1 MNFEQIKQKLLAHL
15 HKQLDPEALSK
26 ALAVNEILEK
36 ATYPVGTIRV
46 WKGKK
51 YIKTAP
57 GKWQRKFDSAGRGTN
72 QAIKGI
78 MRKINEAKTPED
90 LYQIVM
96 QHQSRFRDEDG
107 RMLPEVQQ
115 LHDLVQKKQEKMEG
129 ESKTVI
135 ANRNYTKES
144 SYFRKQ
150 SGASTSPDG
159 IVSQSKKKASNREKL
174 PKFKF
179 TPKLRAQALE
189 AINNPIEQI
198 NYVEYT
204 RENYDKLFPRGYCK
218 TPIGDVKLSPN
229 QFERL
234 REKDN
239 GKRIKFM
246 GALQQC
252 LQRPDVIIEKTDNR
266 GRISKLYLKS
276 FLDNNGKKAYL
287 TVVPTLDDIDIVV
300 SNSPRDTKDIAKE
313 IKKADLCYY
322 IRSVV
327 ASSAQSIGGSRM
339 KNSYASLT
347 SNNSRNEEVNTPDND
362 SIPQKKK
369 KTSGIEAIKEKYNA
383 SQSVEGDEDE
393 IYVGGETISGKW
405 KLVEADAPSA
415 SHDEKTFQKT
425 KGFPTDKAG
434 GTINDR
440 DYEHDKAAQEAVI
453 DMAGSYDGRA
463 LSFDSPIVVTK
474 DGVVISGN
482 NRTMSSKIAARKGTD
497 TKYREAL
504 QKRAK
509 KFGFTAED
517 VAKFKNPRVVFET
530 DSNEAY
536 STEQFAKFNRSG
548 KKAMDPI
555 ESAVKVSKT
564 IKPYTVEEVAS
575 TISEFDT
582 LGELYADK
590 KSCSKV
596 FNAMIDGGLIQK
608 TDLPAYFTDSGIT
621 GAGKEFLETV
631 MIGSVIDG
639 TNIRQLNTEGAKS
652 VRQKLV
658 RAITPLIENKGM
670 NGYSIN
676 KELNDAVRIA
686 IEVSKNKD
694 KYPSVEEFSKQ
705 QDLFRKLDPVALE
718 LAKKME
724 GTQKGFAEFMQ
735 SMNGGLRPAANGEA
749 DIFFGGVETKEQ
761 IVNRFLGLKK
771 SVQAILSQVYSFK
784 SVVFHNLR
792 GCQ

>member
-36 ATYPVGTIRV
+36 DVYPVGTIRV

-57 GKWQRKFDSAGRGTN
+57 GKWQRKFDSSGRGTN

-96 QHQSRFRDEDG
+96 QNQSRFRDEDG
-107 RMLPEVQQ
+107 RMLPEVQG
-115 LHDLVQKKQEKMEG
+115 LHDLVAQRQGEMEG
-129 ESKTVI
+129 DSKARSTPAKKKKKASNKKASNQKPSKEEILGARMDFARLNGILEKKHEGIVEHPELGEISVMAGETGKKGWGLKHIIEQRYLKDGKSEEEIAALVYLILQSTIGGKITRKNDKSIELEKNGITAIIANKMFGEDKKWVLTGFDNWDKKEEATDAIKTVI
-135 ANRNYTKES
+135 AIES
-144 SYFRKQ
+144 YVPEFSYFRKQ
-150 SGASTSPDG
+150 VGA
-159 IVSQSKKKASNREKL
+159 
-174 PKFKF
+174 
-179 TPKLRAQALE
+179 
-189 AINNPIEQI
+189 
-198 NYVEYT
+198 
-204 RENYDKLFPRGYCK
+204 
-218 TPIGDVKLSPN
+218 
-229 QFERL
+229 
-234 REKDN
+234 
-239 GKRIKFM
+239 
-246 GALQQC
+246 
-252 LQRPDVIIEKTDNR
+252 VI
-266 GRISKLYLKS
+266 
-276 FLDNNGKKAYL
+276 
-287 TVVPTLDDIDIVV
+287 
-300 SNSPRDTKDIAKE
+300 
-313 IKKADLCYY
+313 
-322 IRSVV
+322 
-327 ASSAQSIGGSRM
+327 SSI
-339 KNSYASLT
+339 
-347 SNNSRNEEVNTPDND
+347 D

-369 KTSGIEAIKEKYNA
+369 KTSGIEAIKEKYNS
-383 SQSVEGDEDE
+383 SQSVDGDEDE

-453 DMAGSYDGRA
+453 DMGGNYDGRA

-497 TKYREAL
+497 TKYIEAL

-530 DSNEAY
+530 DSNEGY

-631 MIGSVIDG
+631 MIGSVIDE

-718 LAKKME
+718 LAKKLE

-761 IVNRFLGLKK
+761 IVNRFLGIKK
-771 SVQAILSQVYSFK
+771 SIIAILQEVYNTGFK
-784 SVVFHNLR
+784 VRVLRNLR
-792 GCQ
+792 G

>member
-1 MNFEQIKQKLLAHL
+1 MNFEQIKQKLLSHL
-15 HKQLDPEALSK
+15 KKQLEPEELSK

-36 ATYPVGTIRV
+36 AVYPVGTIRT

-78 MRKINEAKTPED
+78 MKKINDAKTPEE

-96 QHQSRFRDEDG
+96 QNQSRFRDENG

-159 IVSQSKKKASNREKL
+159 IVSQSKKKASGVAAQLRNEFTNNTNKYLGNSFENKSTGIKAVFSKESQKELKSRTSNTKSNGFTLQEHFEVANQIKALYEDATLENTHGDMKNGEKNVRIERFL
-174 PKFKF
+174 SKEIQLKSGKKVQACI
-179 TPKLRAQALE
+179 TVKHSLDKNGRIIYSLEAMDIKNALE
-189 AINNPIEQI
+189 KTRAKGQPNN
-198 NYVEYT
+198 
-204 RENYDKLFPRGYCK
+204 R
-218 TPIGDVKLSPN
+218 
-229 QFERL
+229 
-234 REKDN
+234 
-239 GKRIKFM
+239 
-246 GALQQC
+246 
-252 LQRPDVIIEKTDNR
+252 
-266 GRISKLYLKS
+266 
-276 FLDNNGKKAYL
+276 
-287 TVVPTLDDIDIVV
+287 TVHT
-300 SNSPRDTKDIAKE
+300 
-313 IKKADLCYY
+313 
-322 IRSVV
+322 SV
-327 ASSAQSIGGSRM
+327 
-339 KNSYASLT
+339 
-347 SNNSRNEEVNTPDND
+347 
-362 SIPQKKK
+362 SIPQSKKK
-369 KTSGIEAIKEKYNA
+369 SSGIEAIKEKYNS
-383 SQSVEGDEDE
+383 SQSVDGDEDE

-453 DMAGSYDGRA
+453 DMGGNYDGRA

-497 TKYREAL
+497 TKYIEAL

-509 KFGFTAED
+509 KFGFTADD

-530 DSNEAY
+530 DSNEGY

-564 IKPYTVEEVAS
+564 IKPYTVEEVA
-575 TISEFDT
+575 TQISEFDT

-631 MIGSVIDG
+631 MIGSVIDEA
-639 TNIRQLNTEGAKS
+639 NIRQLNTEGAKS

-670 NGYSIN
+670 KGYSIN
-676 KELNDAVRIA
+676 KELNDAVKIA
-686 IEVSKNKD
+686 IEVSKNKE
-694 KYPSVEEFSKQ
+694 KYPNVEEFSKQ
-705 QDLFRKLDPVALE
+705 QDLFRELDPVAVE

-724 GTQKGFAEFMQ
+724 GTQKDFAQFMQ
-735 SMNGGLRPAANGEA
+735 NMNGGLRPAANGEA
-749 DIFFGGVETKEQ
+749 DIFFGGVESKEQ
-761 IVNRFLGLKK
+761 IVNRFLGIKK
-771 SVQAILSQVYSFK
+771 SIQAILQAAYNLSFK
-784 SVVFHNLR
+784 QKVLNNLR
-792 GCQ
+792 G

>member
-1 MNFEQIKQKLLAHL
+1 MYFEQIKRNLLAHL
-15 HKQLDPEALSK
+15 HKQLEPETVSK
-26 ALAVNEILEK
+26 ALAVAEVLAK

-96 QHQSRFRDEDG
+96 QNQSRFRDQEG
-107 RMLPEVQQ
+107 RMLPEVQE
-115 LHDLVQKKQEKMEG
+115 LHDLVPQRQGEMEGNSKARATPAQKKQ
-129 ESKTVI
+129 
-135 ANRNYTKES
+135 
-144 SYFRKQ
+144 
-150 SGASTSPDG
+150 
-159 IVSQSKKKASNREKL
+159 
-174 PKFKF
+174 
-179 TPKLRAQALE
+179 
-189 AINNPIEQI
+189 
-198 NYVEYT
+198 
-204 RENYDKLFPRGYCK
+204 
-218 TPIGDVKLSPN
+218 
-229 QFERL
+229 
-234 REKDN
+234 
-239 GKRIKFM
+239 
-246 GALQQC
+246 
-252 LQRPDVIIEKTDNR
+252 
-266 GRISKLYLKS
+266 
-276 FLDNNGKKAYL
+276 
-287 TVVPTLDDIDIVV
+287 
-300 SNSPRDTKDIAKE
+300 
-313 IKKADLCYY
+313 
-322 IRSVV
+322 
-327 ASSAQSIGGSRM
+327 
-339 KNSYASLT
+339 
-347 SNNSRNEEVNTPDND
+347 
-362 SIPQKKK
+362 
-369 KTSGIEAIKEKYNA
+369 KTSGIEAIKEKYNS
-383 SQSVEGDEDE
+383 SQSVDGDEDE
-393 IYVGGETISGKW
+393 IYVGGETIRGKW

-497 TKYREAL
+497 TKYIEAL

-509 KFGFTAED
+509 KFGFTADD

-631 MIGSVIDG
+631 MIGSVIDE

-718 LAKKME
+718 LAKKLE

-735 SMNGGLRPAANGEA
+735 SMNGVLRPAANGEA

-784 SVVFHNLR
+784 SAVFQNLR

>member
-1 MNFEQIKQKLLAHL
+1 MNFGQIKRKLLAHL
-15 HKQLDPEALSK
+15 QNQLDPEELSK

-36 ATYPVGTIRV
+36 AVYPVGTIRV

-96 QHQSRFRDEDG
+96 QNQSRFRDEDG

-115 LHDLVQKKQEKMEG
+115 LHDLVRGKQLQMEQEDSVKNDRIKNSLNNKDKVQMVKKLYG
-129 ESKTVI
+129 EIYDGDNTDPSKFAVYHT
-135 ANRNYTKES
+135 
-144 SYFRKQ
+144 
-150 SGASTSPDG
+150 
-159 IVSQSKKKASNREKL
+159 
-174 PKFKF
+174 
-179 TPKLRAQALE
+179 
-189 AINNPIEQI
+189 
-198 NYVEYT
+198 
-204 RENYDKLFPRGYCK
+204 
-218 TPIGDVKLSPN
+218 
-229 QFERL
+229 
-234 REKDN
+234 N
-239 GKRIKFM
+239 GKVKGIAMTQDIADIINSHTEVDVYDWAKAIAKDVHAKYPKIKEEYVSFIVTSIRM
-246 GALQQC
+246 GY
-252 LQRPDVIIEKTDNR
+252 RK
-266 GRISKLYLKS
+266 
-276 FLDNNGKKAYL
+276 GKKEH
-287 TVVPTLDDIDIVV
+287 VMIIK
-300 SNSPRDTKDIAKE
+300 DTEEDRKPKPKDK
-313 IKKADLCYY
+313 
-322 IRSVV
+322 
-327 ASSAQSIGGSRM
+327 
-339 KNSYASLT
+339 
-347 SNNSRNEEVNTPDND
+347 
-362 SIPQKKK
+362 IPQKKK
-369 KTSGIEAIKEKYNA
+369 KTSGIEAIKEKYNS
-383 SQSVEGDEDE
+383 SQSVDGDEDE

-497 TKYREAL
+497 TKYIEAL
-504 QKRAK
+504 KKRAK
-509 KFGFTAED
+509 KFGFTADD

-631 MIGSVIDG
+631 MIGSVIDE

-784 SVVFHNLR
+784 SAVFHNLR

>member
-1 MNFEQIKQKLLAHL
+1 MNFEQIKRKLLAHL
-15 HKQLDPEALSK
+15 QNQLESETVSK
-26 ALAVNEILEK
+26 ALAVAEVLAK

-57 GKWQRKFDSAGRGTN
+57 GKWQRKFDSSGRGTN

-96 QHQSRFRDEDG
+96 QNQSRFRDEDG
-107 RMLPEVQQ
+107 RMLPEVQE
-115 LHDLVQKKQEKMEG
+115 LHDLVTQRQGEMEGNSKARPPVQSKNKVSKKKPSPSTGTSQAKKFGIPEDVYQPLRNLVRELVIGKGHKDRQRAFYNLYKKNLYFREMLDKYGSGGTGYNRTDILNALYDDVVGGKDDSGTQKKQA
-129 ESKTVI
+129 T
-135 ANRNYTKES
+135 
-144 SYFRKQ
+144 
-150 SGASTSPDG
+150 
-159 IVSQSKKKASNREKL
+159 
-174 PKFKF
+174 
-179 TPKLRAQALE
+179 
-189 AINNPIEQI
+189 
-198 NYVEYT
+198 
-204 RENYDKLFPRGYCK
+204 
-218 TPIGDVKLSPN
+218 
-229 QFERL
+229 
-234 REKDN
+234 
-239 GKRIKFM
+239 
-246 GALQQC
+246 
-252 LQRPDVIIEKTDNR
+252 
-266 GRISKLYLKS
+266 
-276 FLDNNGKKAYL
+276 
-287 TVVPTLDDIDIVV
+287 
-300 SNSPRDTKDIAKE
+300 
-313 IKKADLCYY
+313 
-322 IRSVV
+322 
-327 ASSAQSIGGSRM
+327 
-339 KNSYASLT
+339 
-347 SNNSRNEEVNTPDND
+347 
-362 SIPQKKK
+362 KK
-369 KTSGIEAIKEKYNA
+369 KTSGLEAIKEKYNA

-497 TKYREAL
+497 TKYIEAL

-631 MIGSVIDG
+631 MIGSVIDE

-784 SVVFHNLR
+784 SAVFHNLR

>member
-1 MNFEQIKQKLLAHL
+1 MYFEQIKRKLLAHL
-15 HKQLDPEALSK
+15 HKQLEPETVSK
-26 ALAVNEILEK
+26 ALAVAEVLAK

-96 QHQSRFRDEDG
+96 QNHSRFRDQEG
-107 RMLPEVQQ
+107 RMLPEVQE
-115 LHDLVQKKQEKMEG
+115 LHDLVAQRQGEMEG
-129 ESKTVI
+129 NSK
-135 ANRNYTKES
+135 AR
-144 SYFRKQ
+144 
-150 SGASTSPDG
+150 A
-159 IVSQSKKKASNREKL
+159 
-174 PKFKF
+174 
-179 TPKLRAQALE
+179 TPA
-189 AINNPIEQI
+189 
-198 NYVEYT
+198 
-204 RENYDKLFPRGYCK
+204 
-218 TPIGDVKLSPN
+218 
-229 QFERL
+229 
-234 REKDN
+234 
-239 GKRIKFM
+239 
-246 GALQQC
+246 
-252 LQRPDVIIEKTDNR
+252 
-266 GRISKLYLKS
+266 
-276 FLDNNGKKAYL
+276 
-287 TVVPTLDDIDIVV
+287 
-300 SNSPRDTKDIAKE
+300 
-313 IKKADLCYY
+313 
-322 IRSVV
+322 
-327 ASSAQSIGGSRM
+327 
-339 KNSYASLT
+339 
-347 SNNSRNEEVNTPDND
+347 
-362 SIPQKKK
+362 QKKK
-369 KTSGIEAIKEKYNA
+369 KASGIEAIKEKYNA
-383 SQSVEGDEDE
+383 SQSVDGDEDE

-497 TKYREAL
+497 TKYIEAL

-509 KFGFTAED
+509 KFGFTADD

-564 IKPYTVEEVAS
+564 IKPYTVEEVA
-575 TISEFDT
+575 TQISEFDT

-596 FNAMIDGGLIQK
+596 FNAMIYGGLIQK

-631 MIGSVIDG
+631 MIGSVIDE
-639 TNIRQLNTEGAKS
+639 TNIRQLNTEGA
-652 VRQKLV
+652 
-658 RAITPLIENKGM
+658 N
-670 NGYSIN
+670 
-676 KELNDAVRIA
+676 
-686 IEVSKNKD
+686 
-694 KYPSVEEFSKQ
+694 
-705 QDLFRKLDPVALE
+705 
-718 LAKKME
+718 
-724 GTQKGFAEFMQ
+724 
-735 SMNGGLRPAANGEA
+735 
-749 DIFFGGVETKEQ
+749 
-761 IVNRFLGLKK
+761 
-771 SVQAILSQVYSFK
+771 LSAR
-784 SVVFHNLR
+784 N
-792 GCQ
+792 